1 MLTFQRFNRQVKG
14 AVMCYM
20 HLAETA
26 RYQIFALLKAGH
38 GVSTIAYHLSRHRS
52 SIKMCRLS
60 GTRGCHLMRFSNVPI
75 ADKEP
80 PCSAA
85 RVENCFT
92 KLKVKRFD
100 CTIANSGN
108 KFCFIVIRG
117 RERCIAA
124 RCISYLCAHS
134 ASRASRRPE
143 NCQRASGG
151 KKLR

>member
-1 MLTFQRFNRQVKG
+1 MG
-14 AVMCYM
+14 YM
-20 HLAETA
+20 HLAETE

-38 GVSTIAYHLSRHRS
+38 GVSAIAQQRSRHRS
-52 SIKMCRLS
+52 SIKICRLS

-80 PCSAA
+80 PCSAT

-92 KLKVKRFD
+92 RLKVKRFD
-100 CTIANSGN
+100 STIANSGN
-108 KFCFIVIRG
+108 KFCFIVVRG
-117 RERCIAA
+117 RERSIEA
-124 RCISYLCAHS
+124 RCIAYLCAHS